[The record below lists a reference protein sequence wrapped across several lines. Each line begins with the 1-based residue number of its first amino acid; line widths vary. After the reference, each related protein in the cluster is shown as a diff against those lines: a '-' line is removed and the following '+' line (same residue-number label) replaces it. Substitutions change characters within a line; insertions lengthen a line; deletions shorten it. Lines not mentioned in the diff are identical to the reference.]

1 MNQDKSRVLIVD
13 DTPESID
20 ILLNALKD
28 DFSVIAANNGRKAI
42 ERASKEPIPDI
53 ILLDV
58 MMDGMDG
65 YEVCK
70 TLKSNIETK
79 DIPIIFVTALG
90 ESKDELKG
98 LQLGAVDFITKPINP
113 NLVKSRVHNHL
124 ELKRHRDHLQE
135 LVDER
140 TLELK
145 QSKEAAIEV
154 MGIVAE
160 SRDPETGGHIQR
172 TKNYVRILAEKLAEN
187 PKYKDILTKDMIEL
201 IYHSAPLHDLGK
213 VAISD
218 NILLKPGPLT
228 AEEFETMKTH
238 TTIGENT
245 ISITQKRFADSEFL
259 SIAKEIAG
267 SHHERW
273 DGTGYPRGLKGDVI
287 PLSGR
292 IMALADVYDALVSRR
307 TYKEPIIHSE
317 VVQMIKD
324 ERGTHFDPDLVDTFL
339 QLQNEF
345 RGIAMEFTDDINDK
359 TRLME

>member
-1 MNQDKSRVLIVD
+1 MNQNKPRVLIVD
-13 DTPESID
+13 DTPESIN

-28 DFSVIAANNGRKAI
+28 EFSVIAANNGQKAI
-42 ERASKEPIPDI
+42 ERASKDPIPDI

-58 MMDGMDG
+58 MMSEMDG

-70 TLKSNIETK
+70 TLKSHNETK
-79 DIPIIFVTALG
+79 NIPIIFVTALG

-113 NLVKSRVHNHL
+113 TLVKTRVHNHL

-145 QSKEAAIEV
+145 QSKEAAIEA

-160 SRDPETGGHIQR
+160 HRDPETGDHIRR
-172 TKNYVRILAEKLAEN
+172 TKSYVRILAEKLAES
-187 PKYKDILTKDMIEL
+187 PKYKDILTKDMIETL
-201 IYHSAPLHDLGK
+201 YFSAPLHDLGK

-218 NILLKPGPLT
+218 SILLKPGPLT
-228 AEEFETMKTH
+228 DDEFEIVKSH
-238 TTIGENT
+238 TTIGEHT
-245 ISITQKRFADSEFL
+245 ISITQKMFADSKFL
-259 SIAKEIAG
+259 NIAKEIAG
-267 SHHERW
+267 SHHEKW
-273 DGTGYPRGLKGDVI
+273 DGTGYPRELKGDAI

-292 IMALADVYDALVSRR
+292 IMALADVYDALISRR

-317 VVQMIKD
+317 VVKMIKD
-324 ERGTHFDPDLVDTFL
+324 ESGKYFDPNLVDAFL
-339 QLQNEF
+339 QIQNEF
-345 RGIAMEFTDDINDK
+345 REISEEFID
-359 TRLME
+359 